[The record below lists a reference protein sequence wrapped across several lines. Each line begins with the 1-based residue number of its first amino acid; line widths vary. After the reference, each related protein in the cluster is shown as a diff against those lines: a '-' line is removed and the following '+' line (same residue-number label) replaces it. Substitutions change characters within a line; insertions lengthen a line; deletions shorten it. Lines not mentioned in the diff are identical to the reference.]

1 MDIKNSSSYALAK
14 EIISFAQDKKAQEIV
29 LLDIG
34 NLSSIADYFIICHG
48 EAELH
53 VKAIAD
59 NIMEKASGKGEDIW
73 HYEGYEYFHWI
84 VLDYIDVV
92 VHIFLEDYRR
102 FYNLERLW
110 GDADLEKFS

>member
-1 MDIKNSSSYALAK
+1 MDIKNRSSYALAK

-59 NIMEKASGKGEDIW
+59 NIIEKTSDQGEAVW
-73 HYEGYEYFHWI
+73 HYEGYEHLHWI
-84 VLDYIDVV
+84 LLDYIDVV

-110 GDADLEKFS
+110 GDADVETFS

>member
-1 MDIKNSSSYALAK
+1 MDIKNSSSYARAQ

-34 NLSSIADYFIICHG
+34 DLSSIADYFIICHG
-48 EAELH
+48 EAELQ

-59 NIMEKASGKGEDIW
+59 NIMEKTSVQGVEVW
-73 HYEGYEYFHWI
+73 HYEGYEHLHWI
-84 VLDYIDVV
+84 LLDYVDVV

-110 GDADLEKFS
+110 GDAEVEAFS